1 MKFEEFKAMVKGR
14 SDEEILGGIKGNE
27 DSLLDGLFDSMKE
40 AFVPAAASGQAAVI
54 QYDID
59 TPVGGRSYQISVENG
74 GCAIMK
80 QGTETP
86 RVTLAMNLPNF
97 IRMMAEELNGMAAF
111 MTGKLKISGDIM
123 FSQNLSKWFN
133 AKKKAKG

>member
-14 SDEEILGGIKGNE
+14 SDEEILGGIRGNE

-59 TPVGGRSYQISVENG
+59 TPAGGRSYQISVGNG

-80 QGTETP
+80 QGKETP